1 MSSIILKG
9 VTFFI
14 LEGAIDHCGG
24 VALPDCGA
32 RACLSVFHEAFLLEN
47 NFLTKKIF
55 GQHKGEIKAMFLL
68 R

>member
-32 RACLSVFHEAFLLEN
+32 TACLSVFHEAYLLEN
-47 NFLTKKIF
+47 NFLTKKTF
-55 GQHKGEIKAMFLL
+55 DDTKGKLKPCL
-68 R
+68 C